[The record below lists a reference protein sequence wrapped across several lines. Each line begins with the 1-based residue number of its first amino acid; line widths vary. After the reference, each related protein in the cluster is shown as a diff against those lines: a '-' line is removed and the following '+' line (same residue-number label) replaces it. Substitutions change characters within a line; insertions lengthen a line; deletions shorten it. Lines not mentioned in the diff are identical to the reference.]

1 MCCVCTYII
10 LYCIVVYCIILYCI
24 ANTGTHWLDF
34 VSIWKNRTCVIF
46 TATAS
51 TFLFLSFRRMYCIQ
65 FRSPEEYQYV
75 PQTEKIG
82 EFFRAIITTVV
93 VKFQL
98 KFLTHFL
105 FFLVCRYLFIRKYPL
120 FRIDWWVSI
129 CTWKE
134 REGTITS

>member
-1 MCCVCTYII
+1 MCCVCTYIL
-10 LYCIVVYCIILYCI
+10 LYCSVLYCTVLRI
-24 ANTGTHWLDF
+24 PVHTDWILI
-34 VSIWKNRTCVIF
+34 SIWKNRTCVSF

-120 FRIDWWVSI
+120 FRIDWWGSI
-129 CTWKE
+129 CTCK
-134 REGTITS
+134 